1 LYRNPKSPLY
11 TRDLIDGVKKA
22 YLTTRDNNK
31 ISSVFIHKD
40 MRSMLLSELYYR
52 NKEGHAYA
60 DIDVNKWEPNT
71 KESIDIAEY
80 QLTVNTI

>member
-1 LYRNPKSPLY
+1 MDE
-11 TRDLIDGVKKA
+11 TGVQKV
-22 YLTTRDNNK
+22 YLTTKDEEKNK

-52 NKEGHAYA
+52 NKENHAYA
-60 DIDVNKWEPNT
+60 DTDVNKWEPNT

-80 QLTVNTI
+80 QLTADTV